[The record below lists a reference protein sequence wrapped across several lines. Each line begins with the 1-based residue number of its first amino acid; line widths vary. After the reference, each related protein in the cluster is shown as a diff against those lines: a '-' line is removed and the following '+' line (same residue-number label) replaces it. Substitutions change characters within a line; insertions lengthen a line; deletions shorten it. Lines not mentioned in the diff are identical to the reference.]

1 MKTSE
6 IKELFD
12 EIEAEQLK
20 RAGMERAAAHN
31 PDDLTL
37 ARWIAEEL
45 ARDGDGTCNADQVG
59 KVLKDQ
65 HDIDSLGPVAGS
77 IFRGKQWKFT
87 GEWIKSVRKSNHCR
101 MIREWRLVC

>member
-20 RAGMERAAAHN
+20 RAGMARAEAN
-31 PDDLTL
+31 NLTDLQL
-37 ARWIAEEL
+37 ARHIAEDL
-45 ARDGDGTCNADQVG
+45 ADENNGLCNADMVG
-59 KVLKDQ
+59 QKLKAEY
-65 HDIDSLGPVAGS
+65 DIDTLGPAAGS
-77 IFRGKQWKFT
+77 LFRDAKWEFT

-101 MIREWRLVC
+101 MIREWRLV